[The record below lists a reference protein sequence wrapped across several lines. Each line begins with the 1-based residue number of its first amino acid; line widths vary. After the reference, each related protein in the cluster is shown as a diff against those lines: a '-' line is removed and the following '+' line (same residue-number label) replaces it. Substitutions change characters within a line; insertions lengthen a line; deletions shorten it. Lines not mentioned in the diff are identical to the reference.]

1 MISNVSSPSALGAGA
16 LTGATGG
23 ADLGKDAFL
32 KLLVAQ
38 IQHQDPLKPL
48 EDTQFV
54 TELAQFSALEQ
65 TLGIN
70 ARLDLLAT
78 QNQGMANTQIAALA
92 GSRVTVRGSMV
103 TSSGN
108 AGAVQV
114 AFELQGAAESTRVQI
129 VDAEGRVVRTLDLGD
144 RPAGLVQATWDG
156 RNDQGMLLPA
166 GQYRVS
172 VEAKSSGGGAV
183 GVLQESSGLVEAVSF
198 EKGYPLLH
206 LDNGLSVPASEL
218 LRVEPKQ

>member
-1 MISNVSSPSALGAGA
+1 MISNVTSPALGSSG
-16 LTGATGG
+16 LTAATGSSE
-23 ADLGKDAFL
+23 LGKDAFL

-38 IQHQDPLKPL
+38 IQHQDPLKPM

-78 QNQGMANTQIAALA
+78 QNQGMANTQISALA
-92 GSRVTVRGSMV
+92 GSRVTVRGSML
-103 TSSGN
+103 TSAGN
-108 AGAVQV
+108 GGSMSV
-114 AFELQGAAESTRVQI
+114 AFELQGDAAATKVQI
-129 VDAEGRVVRTLDLGD
+129 VDQTGRVVRTLDLGD
-144 RPAGLVQATWDG
+144 RPAGFVTTTWDG
-156 RNDQGMLLPA
+156 RDDQGMLLPA

-172 VEAKSSGGGAV
+172 VEAKSSSGGAV
-183 GVLQESSGLVEAVSF
+183 GVLQEASGLVEAVSF